1 MNIKSKIKDYL
12 LFTKVRLTFSV
23 AISAVAG
30 FLLAGG
36 GTGIEFFYLLAGGFF
51 VTSASIGSNQIAERN
66 LDSKMPRTADRPIP
80 SGRMSVL
87 EGVVLVIIFLALGSF
102 LLYQLNFNTML
113 LGIISFVSY
122 AFIYTPSKRYT
133 PWAVVIGAFP
143 GAIPPM
149 IGAIGAIEGGAFGAL
164 PGALFLVQFIWQLP
178 HFWAIAWVSNDDY
191 QKAGFQLLP
200 SKHGKS
206 KIAAFRITFVSLLLI
221 PFSLAPWALELQ
233 GANLGMFTVTV
244 ASLLGLVFFL
254 YSYKLFLTLD
264 DRDAKRLM
272 FASFIYLP
280 LLQYTYVIDKY
291 FF

>member
-51 VTSASIGSNQIAERN
+51 VTSASIGSNQIAERD
-66 LDSKMPRTADRPIP
+66 LDAKMPRTADRPIP

-87 EGVVLVIIFLALGSF
+87 EGVVLVIIFLTLGSF

-122 AFIYTPSKRYT
+122 AFIYTPSKRHT

>member
-1 MNIKSKIKDYL
+1 MNMKSKIKDYL

-51 VTSASIGSNQIAERN
+51 VTSASIGSNQIAERD
-66 LDSKMPRTADRPIP
+66 LDAKMPRTADRPIP

-87 EGVVLVIIFLALGSF
+87 EGVVLVIIFLTLGSF

-122 AFIYTPSKRYT
+122 AFIYTPSKRHT

>member
-51 VTSASIGSNQIAERN
+51 VTSASIGSNQIAERD
-66 LDSKMPRTADRPIP
+66 LDAKMPRTADRPIP

-122 AFIYTPSKRYT
+122 AFIYTPSKRHT

-221 PFSLAPWALELQ
+221 PFSLVPWALELQ

>member
-51 VTSASIGSNQIAERN
+51 VTSASIGSNQIAERD
-66 LDSKMPRTADRPIP
+66 LDAKMPRTADRPIP

-122 AFIYTPSKRYT
+122 AFIYTPSKRHT

>member
-1 MNIKSKIKDYL
+1 MNMKSKIKDYL

-51 VTSASIGSNQIAERN
+51 VTSASIGSNQIAERD
-66 LDSKMPRTADRPIP
+66 LDAKMPRTADRPIP

>member
-1 MNIKSKIKDYL
+1 MNIKVKIKDYL

-51 VTSASIGSNQIAERN
+51 VTSASIGSNQIAERK
-66 LDSKMPRTADRPIP
+66 LDAKMPRTADRPLP

-87 EGVVLVIIFLALGSF
+87 EGVILVILFLSLGSW

-113 LGIISFVSY
+113 LGIISFISY
-122 AFIYTPSKRYT
+122 AFIYTPSKRHT

-178 HFWAIAWVSNDDY
+178 HFWAIAWVSNEDY

-200 SKHGKS
+200 SKQGKS

-233 GANLGMFTVTV
+233 GANLGMFTVVV
-244 ASLLGLVFFL
+244 ASFLGLGFFL
-254 YSYKLFLTLD
+254 FSYKLFLTLND
-264 DRDAKRLM
+264 KDAKRLM

>member
-51 VTSASIGSNQIAERN
+51 VTSASIGSNQIAERD
-66 LDSKMPRTADRPIP
+66 LDAKMPRTADRPIP

-122 AFIYTPSKRYT
+122 AFIYTPSKRHT

-191 QKAGFQLLP
+191 QKADFQLLP

>member
-51 VTSASIGSNQIAERN
+51 VTSASIGSNQIAERD
-66 LDSKMPRTADRPIP
+66 LDAKMPRTADRPIP

-122 AFIYTPSKRYT
+122 AFIYTPSKRHT

-149 IGAIGAIEGGAFGAL
+149 I
-164 PGALFLVQFIWQLP
+164 
-178 HFWAIAWVSNDDY
+178 
-191 QKAGFQLLP
+191 
-200 SKHGKS
+200 
-206 KIAAFRITFVSLLLI
+206 
-221 PFSLAPWALELQ
+221 
-233 GANLGMFTVTV
+233 
-244 ASLLGLVFFL
+244 
-254 YSYKLFLTLD
+254 
-264 DRDAKRLM
+264 
-272 FASFIYLP
+272 
-280 LLQYTYVIDKY
+280 
-291 FF
+291 

>member
-1 MNIKSKIKDYL
+1 MNIKVKIKDYL

-51 VTSASIGSNQIAERN
+51 VTSASIGSNQIAERK
-66 LDSKMPRTADRPIP
+66 LDAKMPRTADRPLP

-87 EGVVLVIIFLALGSF
+87 EGVILVILFLSLGSW

-113 LGIISFVSY
+113 LGIISFISY

-178 HFWAIAWVSNDDY
+178 HFWAIAWVSNEDY

-200 SKHGKS
+200 SKQGKS

-233 GANLGMFTVTV
+233 GANLGMFTVVV
-244 ASLLGLVFFL
+244 ASFLGLGFFL
-254 YSYKLFLTLD
+254 FSYKLFLTLND
-264 DRDAKRLM
+264 KDAKRLM

>member
-1 MNIKSKIKDYL
+1 MNMKSKIKDYL

-51 VTSASIGSNQIAERN
+51 VTSASIGSNQIAERD
-66 LDSKMPRTADRPIP
+66 LDAKMPRTADRPIP

-122 AFIYTPSKRYT
+122 AFIYTPSKRHT

>member
-51 VTSASIGSNQIAERN
+51 VTSASIGSNQIAERD
-66 LDSKMPRTADRPIP
+66 LDAKMPRTTDRPIP

-122 AFIYTPSKRYT
+122 AFIYTPSKRHT

>member
-51 VTSASIGSNQIAERN
+51 VTSASIGSNQIAERD
-66 LDSKMPRTADRPIP
+66 LDAKMPRTADRPIP

-122 AFIYTPSKRYT
+122 AFIYTPSKRHT

-178 HFWAIAWVSNDDY
+178 HFWAIAWVSNEDY

-200 SKHGKS
+200 SKQGKS

-233 GANLGMFTVTV
+233 GANLGMFTVVV
-244 ASLLGLVFFL
+244 ASFLGLGFFL
-254 YSYKLFLTLD
+254 FSYKLFLTLND
-264 DRDAKRLM
+264 KDAKRLM